1 MMMRMLMLVAMLC
14 VAPAV
19 HAQST
24 PHDFRQDTPPVPG
37 QIVKPQRERLRL
49 APAPF
54 RLHRSDM
61 LGLPHSGPKG
71 LLRESHNER
80 KYAPSPER

>member
-1 MMMRMLMLVAMLC
+1 MTMRFLMLAAMMC

-37 QIVKPQRERLRL
+37 QIVEPPRERLRL
-49 APAPF
+49 APSPF
-54 RLHRSDM
+54 LPRSDM

-71 LLRESHNER
+71 LLRESYNER
-80 KYAPSPER
+80 KYAPSPEY